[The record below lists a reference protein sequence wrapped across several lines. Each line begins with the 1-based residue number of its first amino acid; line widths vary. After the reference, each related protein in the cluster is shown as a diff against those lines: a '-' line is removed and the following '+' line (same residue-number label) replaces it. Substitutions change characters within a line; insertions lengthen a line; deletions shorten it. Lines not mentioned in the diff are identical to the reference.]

1 MTSIGRQGRGNQ
13 LVSSTVT
20 RRMRYRFGKRALEY
34 ALTIFIGVVSAGQSW
49 AQETVTLLGPA
60 PRLSFEDDDGTT
72 QIWDL
77 IGDDTGFD
85 LFDSIA
91 GTNPVHIEPGA
102 FDNSLAITA
111 SGNVGVGTGTPG
123 ALLHVQKFAQVGTAE
138 VLARFSVADDP
149 VGRLTINNNSS
160 TNGIFHPRIQGLATS
175 QATPLSLEGIIAND
189 VGGNPAISFNVARSA
204 GGGVAVRPIIAF
216 RNNGTI
222 RASIAANGDMTAT
235 SFNPS
240 SSRAIKDNII
250 DLDSSKAS
258 DALRQLTPVEYIY
271 KDDTS
276 GEKRVGFIAEDV
288 PEIVSTSDRKSVPI
302 MDVVAL
308 LTRVVKDQQ
317 QTVDD
322 QKKSLELQRK
332 SIADQQVTIETLMQ
346 RLNQLESRMQETR

>member
-1 MTSIGRQGRGNQ
+1 MLSSDRHGSRSHVAY
-13 LVSSTVT
+13 LKVSHPRWNCFT
-20 RRMRYRFGKRALEY
+20 RRALGFV
-34 ALTIFIGVVSAGQSW
+34 LSIVIGTVSTGQSSG
-49 AQETVTLLGPA
+49 QETLTLQGPA

-123 ALLHVQKFAQVGTAE
+123 ALFHVQKFAQAGAAE
-138 VLARFSVADDP
+138 VLARFSVADDS

-175 QATPLSLEGIIAND
+175 QATPLTLEGIIGTD
-189 VGGNPAISFNVARSA
+189 VGGNPALSFNVARSI
-204 GGGVAVRPIIAF
+204 GGAVAVRPIIAF

-240 SSRAIKDNII
+240 SSRAIKDNIV

-317 QTVDD
+317 QTVED

-332 SIADQQVTIETLMQ
+332 SIADQQETIDTLMQ
-346 RLNQLESRMQETR
+346 RLNHLESRMQDAK